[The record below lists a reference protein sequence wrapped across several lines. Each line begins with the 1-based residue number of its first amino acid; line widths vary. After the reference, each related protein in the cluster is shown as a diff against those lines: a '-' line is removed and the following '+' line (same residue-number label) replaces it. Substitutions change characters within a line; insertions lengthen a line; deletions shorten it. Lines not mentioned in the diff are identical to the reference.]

1 MNEAAQAAQ
10 QSHTYNT
17 ADWYDHHDIY
27 KAKQEQAKDR
37 ENRVKEASS
46 GVLCVVCNTF
56 KALPCVYC
64 KNAPSPSGDPVP
76 FVYYCSN
83 TCATS
88 DWPNHEAYCLASKNR
103 RALFEVAE
111 VLQEK
116 YYTACA
122 MDLLEVCQTGL
133 NCSQMVRY
141 DRQSLQRRI
150 DAISEN
156 REQDKAFLGC
166 FGGNNPMLFRRREVT
181 KHFEGEK
188 SSFGGTICND
198 GLHCDAIRDLR
209 WSGSTDVCLGLDIEI
224 HEMTICMEDRTRR
237 FSFEEQAI
245 SIMDQHEVLQITM
258 NNSEKYVLDI
268 AGAQFGLYAPIVP
281 FQQYV
286 DSHVREINGYKDFVY
301 A

>member
-181 KHFEGEK
+181 KHFEG
-188 SSFGGTICND
+188 
-198 GLHCDAIRDLR
+198 
-209 WSGSTDVCLGLDIEI
+209 LDIEI

>member
-1 MNEAAQAAQ
+1 MDEAAQAAQ
-10 QSHTYNT
+10 QAHTYNT
-17 ADWYDHHDIY
+17 ADLYNHHDIY
-27 KAKQEQAKDR
+27 KATQEQAKDR
-37 ENRVKEASS
+37 GSHSKEASS
-46 GVLCVVCNTF
+46 GVLCVVCNTS

-64 KNAPSPSGDPVP
+64 ENAPSPSGDPVP
-76 FVYYCSN
+76 PVSYCSN
-83 TCATS
+83 TCAAS
-88 DWPNHEAYCLASKNR
+88 DWANHEAYCLASRTR
-103 RALFEVAE
+103 RALFEAAE

-116 YYTACA
+116 YYTACE
-122 MDLLEVCQTGL
+122 MDLLEACQTGL
-133 NCSQMVRY
+133 NSSKMVFY

-150 DAISEN
+150 DALSEN

-166 FGGNNPMLFRRREVT
+166 FGGNNPMLFRRRQVT
-181 KHFEGEK
+181 KHLE
-188 SSFGGTICND
+188 
-198 GLHCDAIRDLR
+198 
-209 WSGSTDVCLGLDIEI
+209 GLDIDI
-224 HEMTICMEDRTRR
+224 LEMTIRMEDRTRR

-286 DSHVREINGYKDFVY
+286 DSHVREIKGYKEFVY